1 MSENYGQ
8 AHYIKVTVALEN
20 GEPVFTYTNAE
31 GSECPGDVTI
41 TAASTITYLLDDQ
54 TGKGLKF
61 VGAGF
66 LTPFD
71 GIIDALTLSSD
82 GSILQMIDLDHTS
95 GTTKFQFVLTNTNNT
110 LLLLSPDPEIIN
122 DRD

>member
-1 MSENYGQ
+1 MSDNYGQ
-8 AHYIKVTVALEN
+8 AHYVKVTVALEN

-66 LTPFD
+66 LTPLM
-71 GIIDALTLSSD
+71 AL
-82 GSILQMIDLDHTS
+82 
-95 GTTKFQFVLTNTNNT
+95 
-110 LLLLSPDPEIIN
+110 
-122 DRD
+122 

>member
-1 MSENYGQ
+1 MSDNYGQ
-8 AHYIKVTVALEN
+8 AHYVKVTVALEN

-82 GSILQMIDLDHTS
+82 GAILQMIDLDHTS